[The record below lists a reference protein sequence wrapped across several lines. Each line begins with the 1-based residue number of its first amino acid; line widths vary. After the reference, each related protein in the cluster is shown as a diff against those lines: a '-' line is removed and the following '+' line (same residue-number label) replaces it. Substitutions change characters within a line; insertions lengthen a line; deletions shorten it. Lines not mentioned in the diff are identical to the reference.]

1 MAASEKRKRRKNKK
15 KNTAAK
21 AVLSVLIVLLTLL
34 AGYLAVRYILLPG
47 REPEPDKGDVQF
59 EDPLDD
65 NADSDL
71 TDDDQIDML
80 RELRA
85 SGDLYTVLKTWATT
99 NTEHSLMHRKDV
111 INFLIVGAD
120 ASIGNSDVILLMSL
134 CKNEKKIY
142 LSSIMRDCYTYM
154 VTPAGEAAAK
164 INAAYANGGITSL
177 VETVENDYKIRID
190 HYVSVNFESFV
201 QIVDILGGVKVPL
214 QCYEMN
220 AINSLAWS
228 DGEYDTLNEYGDEV
242 LLTGKQAL
250 RYCRI
255 RKCDVDGDIS
265 RTRRQR
271 QFITSLINSAKG
283 VSASEIPAL
292 VKTLQTYVKTDCSVS
307 ELVKY
312 GTQAL
317 TGKWYNYE
325 IDSIS
330 LPLEENRMDYSG
342 RQWVWIVDYPAEAVA
357 LQTRIYGET
366 NIELSEDRTTAM
378 DVVRSGGFS

>member
-1 MAASEKRKRRKNKK
+1 
-15 KNTAAK
+15 
-21 AVLSVLIVLLTLL
+21 
-34 AGYLAVRYILLPG
+34 
-47 REPEPDKGDVQF
+47 
-59 EDPLDD
+59 
-65 NADSDL
+65 
-71 TDDDQIDML
+71 
-80 RELRA
+80 
-85 SGDLYTVLKTWATT
+85 
-99 NTEHSLMHRKDV
+99 
-111 INFLIVGAD
+111 
-120 ASIGNSDVILLMSL
+120 
-134 CKNEKKIY
+134 
-142 LSSIMRDCYTYM
+142 
-154 VTPAGEAAAK
+154 
-164 INAAYANGGITSL
+164 
-177 VETVENDYKIRID
+177 
-190 HYVSVNFESFV
+190 
-201 QIVDILGGVKVPL
+201 VKVPV
-214 QCYEMN
+214 QYYEMN